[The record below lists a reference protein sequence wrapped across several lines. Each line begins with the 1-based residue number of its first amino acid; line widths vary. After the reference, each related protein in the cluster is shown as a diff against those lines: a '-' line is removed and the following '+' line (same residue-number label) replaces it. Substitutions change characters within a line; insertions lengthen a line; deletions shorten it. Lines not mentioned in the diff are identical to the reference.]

1 MYHNRSFRNDACDPL
16 ANAIENIPNPV
27 LSKHGKTMCREYGP
41 VLKERLEAAGIDF
54 GAALL
59 GGSYLRRATET
70 ASLLFPGHTVA
81 RVPYLTEPGDIPVN
95 QPDGGFT
102 SSWPD
107 ALRHLAGTG
116 QTQFVIVSH
125 GNYMRER
132 VWPSVSREPSAY
144 MGNLDTIVIRGFL
157 TREGNLLR
165 PTAHRIDY
173 DGRLTTESPGDSCSL
188 PRSLAY
194 IHQLARRTKKQQLA
208 DQARMRKPRQTG
220 GWIPSV
226 MGSFVKVPKAP
237 SVTDQKGGFIPS
249 VMGGFVEN
257 GLRLI
262 PLCGYLGYK
271 MFKTTRKTKRR

>member
-1 MYHNRSFRNDACDPL
+1 L

-27 LSKHGKTMCREYGP
+27 LSKHGKIMCREYGP

-54 GAALL
+54 GSALL

-70 ASLLFPGHTVA
+70 ATLLFPGHTVA
-81 RVPYLTEPGDIPVN
+81 RVPYLTEAGDVPVN

-116 QTQFVIVSH
+116 RSQFVIVSH

-157 TREGNLLR
+157 TREGNLLQPR
-165 PTAHRIDY
+165 VDRIDY

-208 DQARMRKPRQTG
+208 DQARMRKQKG
-220 GWIPSV
+220 GWAPSV
-226 MGSFVKVPKAP
+226 MGS
-237 SVTDQKGGFIPS
+237 
-249 VMGGFVEN
+249 FVEN